1 MTAVS
6 TEVSI
11 QTSVPEK
18 MQRDLKVHAVYRD
31 VPFKEAIAGILQMFL
46 AQKPW
51 LSGAWVK
58 QPKTNDGFK
67 PVSVKVSPALGA
79 SFEQQ
84 AREMEVSTSSLAYTA
99 IDWYVNLPPEQQ
111 TIAHTN
117 T

>member
-1 MTAVS
+1 MTLVVQ
-6 TEVSI
+6 EVSI

-31 VPFKEAIAGILQMFL
+31 MSFKEAIAGILQMFL

-51 LSGAWVK
+51 LHGAWVK

-67 PVSVKVSPALGA
+67 PVAVKVSPSLGEA
-79 SFEQQ
+79 FEQQ

-99 IDWYVNLPPEQQ
+99 LDWYVNLPAEQQ
-111 TIAHTN
+111 AIASTN